1 MEVFVR
7 LPGELRDVVLVKAVS
22 NLEDSVESIKEESE
36 ELERELTRLFLSDYM

>member
-22 NLEDSVESIKEESE
+22 WGMQ
-36 ELERELTRLFLSDYM
+36 LSAVYS